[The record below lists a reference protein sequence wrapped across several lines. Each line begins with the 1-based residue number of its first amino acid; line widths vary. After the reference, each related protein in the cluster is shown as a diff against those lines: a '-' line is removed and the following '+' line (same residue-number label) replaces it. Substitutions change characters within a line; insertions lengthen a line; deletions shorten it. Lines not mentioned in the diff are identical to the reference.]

1 MRGASIHFFVNNS
14 FNFNTHMLQLK
25 SKTVIIKGNPEK
37 VYEFV
42 SDFRNMQNMLPED
55 IMKNIE
61 IYDQRCRFDVPG
73 IGRVGIKIA
82 EKTPFSKI
90 RIMADENSPGDFN
103 LWMNLEPHPENQ
115 TKVDFVLHAGLNMII
130 EAMAKKPLQQFI
142 DMLADKIEQKDF
154 SQPK

>member
-1 MRGASIHFFVNNS
+1 
-14 FNFNTHMLQLK
+14 MLQLT
-25 SKTVIIKGNPEK
+25 SKTVIIKGSPEK

-42 SDFRNMQNMLPED
+42 SDFRNMQHMLPDE
-55 IMKNIE
+55 IMKNVE

-82 EKTPFSKI
+82 EKAPFSQI
-90 RIMADENSPGDFN
+90 RIIADENSPGDFN
-103 LWMNLEPHPENQ
+103 LWMNLEQYSENQ
-115 TKVDFVLHAGLNMII
+115 TKADFVLHAGLNMII

-154 SQPK
+154 GNPE